1 MPFHCNS
8 IYANVLVFLYI
19 MYIVCLAVYCENET
33 INTLWELNILFVN
46 IALGSTVQGH
56 DYRALCAVLLAV

>member
-1 MPFHCNS
+1 MTFHCNS

-33 INTLWELNILFVN
+33 QYTLWELNVMFVN
-46 IALGSTVQGH
+46 SAPGGTVQGY
-56 DYRALCAVLLAV
+56 DYRTLCAEVLAV